1 MSLADNRES
10 YGWISI
16 ILHWSSA
23 SAVLFLW
30 FDRQSAALAE
40 SDEARMPLLNLH
52 VSVALFVASLII
64 VRVLWRLFKG
74 HPDVVNLAR
83 ERVISRF
90 FHHAMLVA
98 LVTMVATGL
107 TMVLFAESGGS
118 VYDMT
123 AEVHGFTARMLIIA
137 TVIHFCAAM
146 YHLMFCDDDIFL
158 RILAPKRKT

>member
-1 MSLADNRES
+1 MSLVDNRES

-23 SAVLFLW
+23 GAVLFLW
-30 FDRQSAALAE
+30 FVGQSAALAE

-90 FHHAMLVA
+90 FHPAL
-98 LVTMVATGL
+98 LVTRVAWVS
-107 TMVLFAESGGS
+107 MMIYFS
-118 VYDMT
+118 VFWRQKGKHN
-123 AEVHGFTARMLIIA
+123 EHRICSF
-137 TVIHFCAAM
+137 
-146 YHLMFCDDDIFL
+146 IF
-158 RILAPKRKT
+158 IDFDA